1 MRKIIGWALPVV
13 AALGLS
19 ACGTTEDPA
28 DAAAKSGGEKITITD
43 ARGKDI
49 VLDGPA
55 KRIATTEWNSV
66 EYLVS
71 LGVQPVGISDIKGYQ
86 AWDNSV
92 KLAGKATE
100 IGTRGEP
107 SLDTLGSLNVDLVVV
122 TDELTGG
129 ALESIEE
136 KTPVAVIR
144 GGDAKDAVGAMWT
157 NVDLLA
163 KATGTEDKAKELRSR
178 YDAKIEEGRKA
189 VTDAG
194 KEGAKLAFSDA
205 YVDAGTVNVRP
216 FTKGALVT
224 EVLTDIGLVNAWPMA
239 GDPAYGLAKADI
251 EGLTQLPDDVL
262 FWYIA
267 NDTFGDP
274 YTDAL
279 KDNAIWQNLPF
290 VQSGLVHRFP
300 DGIWMFGGAESMMR
314 LVDAAIDAV
323 QT

>member
-1 MRKIIGWALPVV
+1 LRKIIGWALPVV
-13 AALGLS
+13 VGLGLT

-28 DAAAKSGGEKITITD
+28 SGDAPSGGEKITVTD
-43 ARGKDI
+43 SRGKDV

-71 LGVQPVGISDIKGYQ
+71 LGVQPVGISDIKGYE
-86 AWDNSV
+86 AWNTSV
-92 KLAGKATE
+92 KLDGSATD

-107 SLDTLGSLNVDLVVV
+107 SIDTLNSLDLDLVVV

-136 KTPVAVIR
+136 KTPVVVIR
-144 GGDAKDAVGAMWT
+144 GGDVKDAVGSMWT
-157 NVDLLA
+157 NVDLMA
-163 KATGTEDKAKELRSR
+163 KATGTQDKAKELRTK
-178 YDAKIEEGRKA
+178 YDAKIQEGRTA
-189 VTDAG
+189 ITDAG

-224 EVLTDIGLVNAWPMA
+224 EVLTDLGLVNAWPME
-239 GDPAYGLAKADI
+239 GDAVYGLAKADV

-267 NDTFGDP
+267 NDAFGDP
-274 YTDAL
+274 YTDVL
-279 KDNAIWQNLPF
+279 KDNSIWQNLGF
-290 VQSGLVHRFP
+290 VKNGTVKRFP
-300 DGIWMFGGAESMMR
+300 DGIWMFGGPESMMR
-314 LVDAAIDAV
+314 LVDSAVEAV
-323 QT
+323 QA